1 MTLQERFEYAFREL
15 NRRGLQAEIARVCG
29 VSAPTVSAWFK
40 NPEKVSTV
48 ERAHAEKLC
57 AYFSLTVE
65 PMWLAEGVGPM
76 EFQGRRSQPV
86 DIENNPDYPAIK
98 FYPDWRIS
106 AGASGFALEY
116 DDGGGSPIVFQK
128 QWFERHGFRPEK
140 LFAVRVGNSSMEPGL
155 FHDDVVVVNTD
166 QKTPKDGVVFAV
178 DYEGEMVIKRLV
190 RDSGQWWLTSDN
202 ADQKRYPRKLCD
214 DHCKLLGE
222 VVHKQ
227 SQRI

>member
-1 MTLQERFEYAFREL
+1 MDARGVTVTQLANGIGSSYQAVKRVLDGLSKAFSAANNAKAAAFL
-15 NRRGLQAEIARVCG
+15 A
-29 VSAPTVSAWFK
+29 VSPD
-40 NPEKVSTV
+40 
-48 ERAHAEKLC
+48 
-57 AYFSLTVE
+57 
-65 PMWLAEGVGPM
+65 WLATGAGAMAMHE
-76 EFQGRRSQPV
+76 RRAEPV
-86 DIENNPDYPAIK
+86 DLDDNPDYPAIK

-116 DDGGGSPIVFQK
+116 DDGGGSPIVFQR
-128 QWFERHGFRPEK
+128 QWFERNGFRPEK